1 MSRDLTARQRE
12 IFSFIKESIG
22 ESGFPPTIREIGS
35 HFDITVKGAYDHL
48 KAIEKKGYLQCSSHK
63 SRAIEL
69 IKEVDDIHAASDDS
83 IAVPLLGRIAA
94 GEPLLAEENIEE
106 YLSLP
111 RPSFTSGKYFAL
123 KVSGDSMIEKGIFD
137 GDIAVIRKQEDADN
151 GDIVAALIDD
161 EATLKT
167 FSFTDGILKLLPANE
182 AYQPI
187 VPDNCYI
194 LGKLAGIFRVYKNH

>member
-1 MSRDLTARQRE
+1 MSRELTDRQRE
-12 IFSFIKESIG
+12 IFNFIKESIHS
-22 ESGFPPTIREIGS
+22 SGFPPTIREIGGR
-35 HFDITVKGAYDHL
+35 FNITVKGAYDHL
-48 KAIEKKGYLQCSSHK
+48 KAIEKKGYLQCSSNK

-69 IKEVDDIHAASDDS
+69 IREVGSPDGEQDTVTI
-83 IAVPLLGRIAA
+83 PLVGRIAA

-123 KVSGDSMIEKGIFD
+123 RVHGDSMIEKGIFD
-137 GDIAVIRKQEDADN
+137 GDIAVIRKQENANN
-151 GDIVAALIDD
+151 GDVVAALIDD

-167 FSFTDGILKLLPANE
+167 FSIESGVLKLIPANE

-187 VPDNCYI
+187 MPDNCHI
-194 LGKLAGIFRVYKNH
+194 LGILAGIFRVYRRQ